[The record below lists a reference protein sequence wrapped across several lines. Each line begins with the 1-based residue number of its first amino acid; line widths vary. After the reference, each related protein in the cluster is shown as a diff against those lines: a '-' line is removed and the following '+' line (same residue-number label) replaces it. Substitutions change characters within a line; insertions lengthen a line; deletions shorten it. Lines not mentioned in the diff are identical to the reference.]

1 MLPSS
6 VSGIGTKYYG
16 KRDVEP
22 DGSYITTLW
31 IIILWVP
38 LIPLAS
44 YRILLVSGSEMHQE
58 YVVRRVPFSYI
69 QVAKIY
75 GLIVLF
81 LAVGLGLS
89 YLLVTLFD

>member
-44 YRILLVSGSEMHQE
+44 YRILIVSGSEMHQE
-58 YVVRRVPFSYI
+58 YVVRRVPFCYL
-69 QVAKIY
+69 QVGKIY